1 MKRSALRPPPAGR
14 PANSRLSLASAAITL
29 VVLLTCAPQ
38 LAVAQFLGTDFVTG
52 NADGAQ
58 ATGTNSTAGG
68 ANASAGGAPST
79 ALGQNAVANGALG
92 TAVGQG
98 SLASGNY
105 STALGRFAV
114 GSGLN
119 STATGQNA
127 LATAPGSTAL
137 GQYAVATGDNSTALG
152 QNSSATGA
160 GSTALGQYSVAT
172 GVNSAA
178 LGQMATASGDN
189 STALGQGSSA
199 TYANSTSIG
208 TGAATTRANQMALG
222 TASNTYTMSGITSP
236 ASTAAQS
243 GPTQVVTSDAG
254 GNLATNS
261 FDNMLTQSAPY
272 QGLQQQ
278 VDRNGEGVAMAIAL
292 GAGGAILPED
302 KDHAV
307 LVEWGN
313 FEGSN
318 ALGVAGVQRLSNSL
332 FLNGGLGVGCNRG
345 TLGGRAG
352 MTYAW

>member
-1 MKRSALRPPPAGR
+1 MERSALRAPPAGR
-14 PANSRLSLASAAITL
+14 PANSRLSLATAGVTL
-29 VVLLTCAPQ
+29 VVILTYAPQ

-58 ATGTNSTAGG
+58 ATGTNSTAVG
-68 ANASAGGAPST
+68 ANSS
-79 ALGQNAVANGALG
+79 ANGALS

-119 STATGQNA
+119 STAAGQNA
-127 LATAPGSTAL
+127 LATAQGSTAL

-152 QNSSATGA
+152 QNSTATGA

-199 TYANSTSIG
+199 TYANSTAIG

-222 TASNTYTMSGITSP
+222 AAGNTYTMSGITSA

-261 FDNMLTQSAPY
+261 LDNLLGQSASY
-272 QGLQQQ
+272 QDLQQQ
-278 VDRNGEGVAMAIAL
+278 VNRNTEGVAMAIAL

-302 KDHAV
+302 KNHAV

-318 ALGVAGVQRLSNSL
+318 ALGVSGVQRLSDSL